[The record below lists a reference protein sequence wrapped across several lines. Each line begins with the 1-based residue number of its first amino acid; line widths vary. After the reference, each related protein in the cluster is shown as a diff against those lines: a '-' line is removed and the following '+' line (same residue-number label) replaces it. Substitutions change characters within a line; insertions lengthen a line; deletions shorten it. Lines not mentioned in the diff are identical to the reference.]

1 MSAASPVRR
10 RSPPAPA
17 GDATEVE
24 VMREMVRV
32 LRDIAALLAD
42 SYARQR
48 RTEPSLALLLAAPP
62 WPAPIPGETRH

>member
-1 MSAASPVRR
+1 MSTTSPARR

-17 GDATEVE
+17 EDADEVE

-48 RTEPSLALLLAAPP
+48 RTEAGLARLLAAPP
-62 WPAPIPGETRH
+62 AAA